1 MLTEGP
7 RHRISPSWWM
17 ICLALLSCSD
27 PENDPAADA
36 SSSRFSLEAEAET
49 GSASEPDGLNVTTFA
64 PEPADPALASALQ
77 EPSVIAKDESKPFHP
92 AVRRM
97 KDSEAAMALE
107 LLELPESDAREL
119 ALTELMRQWSQ
130 YDLEAALKFGW
141 EHTKGDIQA
150 KRAFHKGVMPQLAR
164 TDPHAALDVIEAG
177 HWWPDQWKDQREALR
192 RIEGEN
198 FERAAEFFQNTGE
211 GKQHK
216 EEAYRYTDRIGRE
229 QGHAAA
235 ISYAEG
241 LKKQIAKAY
250 ATRAAITRWVNDD
263 SVGASNY
270 VNGIQNPEIRDYAA
284 VGLIDGIW
292 ETNPEESVSWAGS
305 IKNEDLR
312 ETTFYQLGRRWSDDR
327 FSSNLRLLPP
337 AYRNP

>member
-1 MLTEGP
+1 MQPDKP
-7 RHRISPSWWM
+7 RLSVSWIWWM
-17 ICLALLSCSD
+17 VSLAFLGCSD
-27 PENDPAADA
+27 PEDDPALDA
-36 SSSRFSLEAEAET
+36 SGSNLSSEAEVGSTSET
-49 GSASEPDGLNVTTFA
+49 ADSSVTTFA
-64 PEPADPALASALQ
+64 PKPIDPALTSALE
-77 EPSVIAKDESKPFHP
+77 EPSVIAKDESKPFNP
-92 AVRRM
+92 AVHRM
-97 KDSEAAMALE
+97 KDSEATMALE

-130 YDLEAALKFGW
+130 YDLEGALEFGW
-141 EHTKGDIQA
+141 EHTEGDIQA

-164 TDPHAALDVIEAG
+164 TDPHSALDVIEAG

-270 VNGIQNPEIRDYAA
+270 VNGIQNSEIRDYAA

-312 ETTFYQLGRRWSDDR
+312 ETTYYQLGRRWSDDR
-327 FSSNLRLLPP
+327 YSGNLRLLPP
-337 AYRNP
+337 AFRNP